1 MWKRF
6 RQTGE
11 QKPIL
16 PAVPT
21 GTICA
26 FAGLKTRIPGG
37 WLDLTAGPYFASEY
51 EALALLF
58 GVNGAY
64 VALPTISDRAVVG
77 VTATED
83 VGVTGGV
90 STVSA
95 LTAAQSGLRNHSD
108 HSMGMSHNH
117 GSKSLSGHT
126 HKLYYIDRNAYFN
139 DSFQQGSTV
148 TVSSVSNL
156 GPNATYQSRRS
167 EYNIDLDSDTTGATI
182 DDYVSDAA
190 ETHTNLQPS
199 LEMLFIVKT

>member
-11 QKPIL
+11 EKPIL

-126 HKLYYIDRNAYFN
+126 HKLYYNNVNAFVGTGPQ
-139 DSFQQGSTV
+139 DGVV
-148 TVSSVSNL
+148 TVLTVSNL
-156 GPNATYQSRRS
+156 GQNPTYSS
-167 EYNIDLDSDTTGATI
+167 GDSGYGITLDSNSTDATI